1 EADDRLV
8 ELQQRLEKVG
18 ADEAGDTR
26 DQPAAR
32 TLPKQLLNF
41 LVPGTRHNRQTVSPA
56 RCCGSPASKSGNDR
70 ENFVRVSTFIV
81 RRTIGRHCEIVPRP
95 AAQSCHRIGGDVPH
109 IQSLPKVLKISYWCG
124 VVINAVPTDCDRYVI
139 QRM

>member
-1 EADDRLV
+1 MASSPVRVNEAVSFPHLLQIAGMAGRVVVEADDRLV

-18 ADEAGDTR
+18 ADEAGDTG

-70 ENFVRVSTFIV
+70 ENFVRVSTF
-81 RRTIGRHCEIVPRP
+81 T
-95 AAQSCHRIGGDVPH
+95 A
-109 IQSLPKVLKISYWCG
+109 
-124 VVINAVPTDCDRYVI
+124 
-139 QRM
+139 